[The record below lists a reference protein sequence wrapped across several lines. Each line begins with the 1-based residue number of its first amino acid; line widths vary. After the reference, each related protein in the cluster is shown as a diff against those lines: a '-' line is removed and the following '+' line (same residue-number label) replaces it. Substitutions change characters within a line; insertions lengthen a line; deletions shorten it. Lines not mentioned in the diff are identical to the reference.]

1 MPFFKKWFIF
11 ILKIVCGRACVRG
24 YAHME
29 AKKRVL
35 DLWELELDG
44 CEPLNVG
51 AGNRTLVLCKSI
63 ESFQWL
69 RPLSSPYNCKS

>member
-1 MPFFKKWFIF
+1 MSEESAWLDAILKKWFIF
-11 ILKIVCGRACVRG
+11 ILKIVCGHACVRV

-35 DLWELELDG
+35 DLCELELDG

-51 AGNRTLVLCKSI
+51 TGN
-63 ESFQWL
+63 
-69 RPLSSPYNCKS
+69 